1 VLLLLV
7 VGMVCMKDSISKNV
21 MMGIQLME
29 MVVILVVGLRI
40 ILNVRIILLVDHF
53 VSLVLLIP
61 QILQIRQTPRKFVEM
76 VFEKLI
82 IMKYVMMGI

>member
-1 VLLLLV
+1 
-7 VGMVCMKDSISKNV
+7 MKDSTSKNV

-40 ILNVRIILLVDHF
+40 ILNARIILLVDHF

-61 QILQIRQTPRKFVEM
+61 QIPQIPQIRQTPRKFVEM
-76 VFEKLI
+76 VFEKLT
-82 IMKYVMMGI
+82 IMKYVMMGIQ

>member
-1 VLLLLV
+1 
-7 VGMVCMKDSISKNV
+7 MKDSTSKNV

-40 ILNVRIILLVDHF
+40 ILNARIILLVDHF
-53 VSLVLLIP
+53 VSLVLLTP
-61 QILQIRQTPRKFVEM
+61 QILQIQQIRQTPRKFVEM

-82 IMKYVMMGI
+82 IMKYVMMGIQ